1 MTTGP
6 CLSRCESLTALP
18 HASGSVKSGA
28 RAPSFRAYSAA
39 PEVTSC
45 PMGRSKSRS
54 RYGGSQLAPSAINSS
69 ICCCNGVF
77 SGICIAIVFLLP
89 FLLLT
94 HRLLALP
101 VLTEVRL
108 LCRENR
114 CLDSHQERGSRGCV
128 CDRWLLKPKR
138 NLLPYQTSGLRFVGA
153 FAHLAMIPRRYP
165 SQVDCLWSSTT
176 VSIAA

>member
-18 HASGSVKSGA
+18 RASGSVKSGA
-28 RAPSFRAYSAA
+28 RSPSFRAFSAA

-45 PMGRSKSRS
+45 LMGRSKSRS
-54 RYGGSQLAPSAINSS
+54 RSVGNQLAPSAINSS

-77 SGICIAIVFLLP
+77 IGISIAIVFLLP

-94 HRLLALP
+94 HRLLVLP

-114 CLDSHQERGSRGCV
+114 CLDSYQERGSRGRV
-128 CDRWLLKPKR
+128 CDSWLLKPKSWLSFAGDPGGR
-138 NLLPYQTSGLRFVGA
+138 ASGQILVACIQDCPRDRLRA
-153 FAHLAMIPRRYP
+153 DRAL
-165 SQVDCLWSSTT
+165 
-176 VSIAA
+176 